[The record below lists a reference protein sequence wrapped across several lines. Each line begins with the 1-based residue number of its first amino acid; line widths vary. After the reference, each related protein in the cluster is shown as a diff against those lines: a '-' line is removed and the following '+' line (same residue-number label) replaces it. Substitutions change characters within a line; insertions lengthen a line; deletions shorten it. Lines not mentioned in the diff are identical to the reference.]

1 MIKILHCLR
10 DSRAWSQL
18 VIFPEGA
25 TTNGKAILTFKAG
38 GFIPGVAV
46 QPVMIR
52 YPNLHDTTSWT
63 WDQPHGAVSCILY
76 TMTQLYV
83 RAEIHFLPRYSPSQ
97 EEQSSAQLFA
107 DNVRSYMASHSGLPL
122 CDMTYSQI
130 KQQFRNKNKQ
140 Q

>member
-1 MIKILHCLR
+1 M
-10 DSRAWSQL
+10 
-18 VIFPEGA
+18 IFPEGA
-25 TTNGKAILTFKAG
+25 TSNGKAILTFKAG

-46 QPVMIR
+46 QPVMVR
-52 YPNLHDTTSWT
+52 YPNRHDTTSWT
-63 WDQPHGAVSCILY
+63 WDQPHGAVSCLLY

-97 EEQSSAQLFA
+97 EEKDSAQLFA
-107 DNVRSYMASHSGLPL
+107 DNVRSHMASHSGLPL

-130 KQQFRNKNKQ
+130 KQQFKNKQ